1 MTYSVRESDRAW
13 HGGCLALAEL
23 GRRGLLIPQRLNE
36 GGCGFNYVML
46 LKSHDFLLPHSTV
59 VPVVLKALSYD
70 ERCGM
75 YSIGSHVRDAAC
87 YVCWS
92 FARAYEPEE
101 LKPYVNTIARYS
113 TLYM

>member
-1 MTYSVRESDRAW
+1 MKV
-13 HGGCLALAEL
+13 
-23 GRRGLLIPQRLNE
+23 
-36 GGCGFNYVML
+36 GGCGFFDHMTIHVT
-46 LKSHDFLLPHSTV
+46 SSSTHPIV

-70 ERCGM
+70 ERRGV

-101 LKPYVNTIARYS
+101 LKPYVNTIAR
-113 TLYM
+113 

>member
-1 MTYSVRESDRAW
+1 M
-13 HGGCLALAEL
+13 
-23 GRRGLLIPQRLNE
+23 
-36 GGCGFNYVML
+36 
-46 LKSHDFLLPHSTV
+46 

-70 ERCGM
+70 ERLGM

-101 LKPYVNTIARYS
+101 LKPYVNTIARCVGIYTESVVIILSISQIFGVYISLFPYS
-113 TLYM
+113 GLVVTTLFDREVNCRRAAAVSS